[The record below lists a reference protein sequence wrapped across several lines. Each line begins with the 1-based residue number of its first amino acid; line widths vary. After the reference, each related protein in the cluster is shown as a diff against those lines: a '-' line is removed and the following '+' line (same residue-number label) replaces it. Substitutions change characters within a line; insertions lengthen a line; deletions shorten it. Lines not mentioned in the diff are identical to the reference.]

1 MRQFISDNHRL
12 AILRTLNVVLMVCAL
27 GAIALFV
34 LVIGWPLTS
43 RAQWLAQ
50 ICTRIVL
57 WLFVVQEIGRLLF
70 HPNRREH
77 LRRRKLETALAVV
90 VLFES
95 AFSHKFDNWLMHWIP
110 DANPGTIALFVLGFS
125 QFTLIGL
132 LGLRGLRRVPQLA
145 ARNLTPGGALLLSFA
160 AFIVAGTLLLK
171 MPRATVAGISW
182 TDALFTATSSVCV
195 TGLTVLDTA
204 RDFTWHGQFV
214 ILGLVQAGGLGIMTL
229 TYFFA
234 YFLTGGVSFRNRI
247 ALQDLLSEESLD
259 QIGTVLGIIVGFTL
273 SFELA
278 GAAAIYFS
286 VEGVTAMSQGER
298 LFFAVF
304 HSVASFCN
312 AGFSTM
318 PDGLADAT
326 LRGNAGLLVA
336 MMLLVTAGGIGFPV
350 IKNFWQVAVAVVR
363 RRLGLRI
370 AAPPRLTTN
379 SRVVLVTSLCLT
391 FGGAALVFLTEFAFN
406 NGGHGG
412 AGVPSWLA
420 ALFHSVASRS
430 AGFNISDTRAWAPA
444 TVVIVMFLMFIGGSP
459 ASTAG
464 GIKTST
470 LAVAVLA
477 LRRVL
482 LGRPEIEAFGRRV
495 SDDTANR
502 ALAVVLLAVAFFAVV
517 LVALSVLHPELSTAE
532 LAFEVIGA
540 TSTTGL
546 SRGVAPLLGAG
557 GKCVLVLAM
566 FVGRIG
572 VLMVLMSFMPRRPHK
587 GYRLPEAGI
596 VIT

>member
-1 MRQFISDNHRL
+1 MLQFIPDNRIS
-12 AILRTLNVVLMVCAL
+12 AILRAMNVVLVVCAM

-43 RAQWLAQ
+43 QEQWLVQ
-50 ICTRIVL
+50 MGTRIVL
-57 WLFVVQEIGRLLF
+57 GLFVVQEIVRLII
-70 HPNRREH
+70 HPNLREH
-77 LRRRKLETALAVV
+77 LRKRRLETALAVV

-95 AFSHKFDNWLMHWIP
+95 VFSHKFDNWLMHWIP
-110 DANPGTIALFVLGFS
+110 DAKPGTLALFVLGFS
-125 QFTLIGL
+125 QLTLIGL
-132 LGLRGLRRVPQLA
+132 LGLRGLRRIPQIA

-160 AFIVAGTLLLK
+160 ALIVAGTLLLK
-171 MPRATVAGISW
+171 MPRATPAGISW
-182 TDALFTATSSVCV
+182 ADALFTATSSVCV
-195 TGLTVLDTA
+195 TGMAVLDTA
-204 RDFTWHGQFV
+204 GDFTWHGQFV
-214 ILGLVQAGGLGIMTL
+214 ILGLVQVGGLGIMTL

-234 YFLTGGVSFRNRI
+234 HFLTGGVSFRNRI

-259 QIGTVLGIIVGFTL
+259 QIGTVLGIIVGFTF

-278 GAAAIYFS
+278 GVAAIYFS
-286 VEGVTAMSQGER
+286 AEGMTAMPQDER

-304 HSVASFCN
+304 HSVTSFCN

-318 PDGLADAT
+318 PGGLADGA
-326 LRGNAGLLVA
+326 LRGNTWFLVTV
-336 MMLLVTAGGIGFPV
+336 MLLVTAGGIGFPV
-350 IKNFWQVAVAVVR
+350 VKNFWQVAVAVVR
-363 RRLGLRI
+363 RRLGLRV

-406 NGGHGG
+406 NGDS

-420 ALFHSVASRS
+420 ALFHSVTARS
-430 AGFNISDTRAWAPA
+430 AGFNISDTRLWAPA

-517 LVALSVLHPELSTAE
+517 LVTLSVMHPELSTAE

-540 TSTTGL
+540 TSTAGL

-572 VLMVLMSFMPRRPHK
+572 VLMVLMSFMPRQPHK
-587 GYRLPEAGI
+587 GYRFPEGGI